1 MYTGC
6 KVNWRKN
13 LFFLWLFPSQ
23 YVIHWCIL
31 LFVISWN
38 FNELHCVLGTRTTVA
53 VAMIE
58 FGCSFLAVFGILQSV
73 TGHNCNLYDVTKSPL
88 TSFIVETSS
97 ECGFHCGM
105 SSDCE
110 NFDLCLDASPSNCT
124 FYKTVS
130 KTNCGS
136 SSSVMCI
143 LYNKVL
149 FLTICLF

>member
-1 MYTGC
+1 
-6 KVNWRKN
+6 
-13 LFFLWLFPSQ
+13 
-23 YVIHWCIL
+23 
-31 LFVISWN
+31 
-38 FNELHCVLGTRTTVA
+38 
-53 VAMIE
+53 MIE
-58 FGCSFLAVFGILQSV
+58 SGCSFLAVFGILQSV

-88 TSFIVETSS
+88 TSFFVETSS

-149 FLTICLF
+149 FLTICLFKCYINVLKEHVYDFIWKKF

>member
-6 KVNWRKN
+6 KVKWRKN

-38 FNELHCVLGTRTTVA
+38 FNELHYVLGTRTTVA

>member
-38 FNELHCVLGTRTTVA
+38 FNELHYVLGTRTTVA

-88 TSFIVETSS
+88 TSFIVETSL

-143 LYNKVL
+143 IYNKVL